1 MKNVSDTGWI
11 LKKPLLIK
19 NVYFTKVIASIHSS
33 MGTVFFRRAFGAMSS
48 LYGMY
53 LTTHFLFKMYC
64 YIKGAFSVIYLSGI
78 KKIWKKID
86 SRKFEGYYIY
96 SRKKVFHRTSCSK
109 FCLESTL
116 LNAQKHLQPTR
127 SSMVNVL
134 IWQFHNSNCRRGIV
148 EICSYKGDFPNSYQ
162 RTSLSEYLA
171 EH

>member
-1 MKNVSDTGWI
+1 M
-11 LKKPLLIK
+11 
-19 NVYFTKVIASIHSS
+19 YFTKVIATIHSS
-33 MGTVFFRRAFGAMSS
+33 MGTVFFRRAFGAMSF

-64 YIKGAFSVIYLSGI
+64 YIKGAFSVIFEWYQENL
-78 KKIWKKID
+78 KKNWFQKIWRIPYLFKENKC
-86 SRKFEGYYIY
+86 SPALLN
-96 SRKKVFHRTSCSK
+96 VFHRTSCSK

-148 EICSYKGDFPNSYQ
+148 EICSYKGDFPNSYLLQ
-162 RTSLSEYLA
+162 RTSLSEYLV
-171 EH
+171 